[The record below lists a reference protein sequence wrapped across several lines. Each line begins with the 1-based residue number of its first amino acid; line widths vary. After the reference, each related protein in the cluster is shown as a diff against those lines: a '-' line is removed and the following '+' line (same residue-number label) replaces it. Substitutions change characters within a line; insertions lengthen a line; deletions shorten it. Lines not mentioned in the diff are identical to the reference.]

1 MGRRALRAAALGA
14 VPCCLVWAVS
24 LHLLFAASSK
34 ATPPRTTEAMH
45 LVWLPLLP
53 LFGLLAA
60 HVEGSM
66 EGVGGSLEQLRA
78 SKYPHKKV

>member
-1 MGRRALRAAALGA
+1 
-14 VPCCLVWAVS
+14 
-24 LHLLFAASSK
+24 
-34 ATPPRTTEAMH
+34 MH